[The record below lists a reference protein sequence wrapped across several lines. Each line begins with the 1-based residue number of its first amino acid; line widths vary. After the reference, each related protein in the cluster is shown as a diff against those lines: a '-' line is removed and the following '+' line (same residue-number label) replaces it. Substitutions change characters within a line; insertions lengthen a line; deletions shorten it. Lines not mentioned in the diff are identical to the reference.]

1 MEEFG
6 EWVVGMNMDIECEL
20 RGDMTSCKCAKL
32 GTAVSISMD
41 IFFFHCALVRL
52 KKGFTHT
59 LHKDTAIYGVMELLC
74 FAITIQ

>member
-41 IFFFHCALVRL
+41 IFFFIVL
-52 KKGFTHT
+52 
-59 LHKDTAIYGVMELLC
+59 
-74 FAITIQ
+74 